1 MRRTSDS
8 LCVERG
14 MPCPPSGSPCQES
27 THELQ
32 KSAIRP
38 PPSARRQPLWCAGLS
53 SGLLDVDILTLLALE
68 TVTIVPTWP
77 YTAPPAHR
85 SVTQQHHHTRPE
97 VGQVTA
103 ICTYKLATAAPATAG
118 HSSTAIVSS
127 RHVHTQP
134 SPVFETPVSI
144 GCRQPPAKHPETPLG
159 ATPAACAPPPVRNNR
174 PKRSSTTAPSIRT
187 ARNSGLCAFRSVK
200 LPSSSSPPPPSS
212 LLFTTPPFFPLH
224 VTRQPCSI
232 PPVLSVAHIFLAGQH
247 PPSLFHPPL
256 KSIPFPPFYA
266 GRKILHNTRCLCLDL
281 AGPSSPQP
289 HYRRLG
295 PCLPTSPEA
304 SASLG
309 LALLDLSLL
318 VHSTRPSPPLLLS
331 PLGSRQYIS
340 TRPPLKTHTTLLQP
354 CLHQPSPCTTR
365 LPWTT
370 SSPCPS
376 PRT

>member
-1 MRRTSDS
+1 LARWPRRCRRCRRLCWLCWLCWLSLPLRSAGHLDGQAGTGGAHVACCMAHVAFAYRIASHRIASHRPSVSGTALGQRLKLCSRGAFVVQPSARRSCGLGRGRGWYRHVLWSGSVFQQRKRICTPADYVLLPSRDS
-8 LCVERG
+8 HGLPVTRLIPCLMSSRLPNAADLGFALRRGG

-32 KSAIRP
+32 KSAIRH
-38 PPSARRQPLWCAGLS
+38 PPSARRQPLWCAGPS

-68 TVTIVPTWP
+68 TVTIVPTWL

-134 SPVFETPVSI
+134 SPVSETPVSI

-187 ARNSGLCAFRSVK
+187 QATPASV
-200 LPSSSSPPPPSS
+200 
-212 LLFTTPPFFPLH
+212 LF
-224 VTRQPCSI
+224 
-232 PPVLSVAHIFLAGQH
+232 GQ
-247 PPSLFHPPL
+247 
-256 KSIPFPPFYA
+256 
-266 GRKILHNTRCLCLDL
+266 
-281 AGPSSPQP
+281 
-289 HYRRLG
+289 
-295 PCLPTSPEA
+295 
-304 SASLG
+304 
-309 LALLDLSLL
+309 
-318 VHSTRPSPPLLLS
+318 
-331 PLGSRQYIS
+331 
-340 TRPPLKTHTTLLQP
+340 
-354 CLHQPSPCTTR
+354 
-365 LPWTT
+365 
-370 SSPCPS
+370 
-376 PRT
+376 